1 MCVVGM
7 GLQFHAVLCGLSGS
21 SVGGGITG
29 AEERRGG
36 GGVVGP
42 TGLFHG
48 GVVGGALSLALLC
61 ALVNI

>member
-1 MCVVGM
+1 MWPEWFLGW
-7 GLQFHAVLCGLSGS
+7 L
-21 SVGGGITG
+21 GGVSPG
-29 AEERRGG
+29 RRRGGG

-42 TGLFHG
+42 PGLFHG